1 MARDTSKY
9 TNHTKEEVEDYLKV
23 VKKSIKSDEF
33 IVCTTKKNEKNRE
46 FIEQYKLNKNK
57 QKQMLL
63 ELEVTDFCYSAD
75 NYNNPQE
82 RLYFFL

>member
-33 IVCTTKKNEKNRE
+33 IVVQLRKMKRTGNL
-46 FIEQYKLNKNK
+46 LNNI
-57 QKQMLL
+57 
-63 ELEVTDFCYSAD
+63 S
-75 NYNNPQE
+75 
-82 RLYFFL
+82 